1 MAFGVG
7 FRVAPNVRL
16 RATRRGPRVS
26 LGPRIARVH
35 LGGGTPAVSAGQGPV
50 TVWQTLSGGG
60 HAPPP
65 RGRASHRKTA
75 EWNSVRDHLDQLLGQ
90 HHREVTHAQRPVV
103 PAPARTR
110 RRDVR
115 RDLRRR
121 AAAGTPW
128 WRLDA
133 RRRAWREAD
142 ARLDTEVAART
153 ARRVEQHREEQA
165 AADAWWAALLAND
178 PDTVMARL
186 DAAFAE
192 HELPGA
198 ATAVVGATAHVA
210 VSVLPLE
217 RLIGPRERTISDTG
231 NPSLARV
238 TKTRRHELYQ
248 GAIGSAVIA
257 VAAEALATCPGLEA
271 VDVAVLCPEQLGG
284 PAVLLLAELPR
295 ASVLPHGATRP
306 VTSTLSELAD
316 RGHATVVQDRG
327 RRVGALRPLDDE
339 DPDVRALLDAL
350 DAE

>member
-16 RATRRGPRVS
+16 RASRRAPRVS

-90 HHREVTHAQRPVV
+90 HHREVTHARPPVV
-103 PAPARTR
+103 PAPARVR

-165 AADAWWAALLAND
+165 AADAWWAELLAND

>member
-16 RATRRGPRVS
+16 RASRRGPRVS

-35 LGGGTPAVSAGQGPV
+35 LGGGTPAVSAGSGPV

-60 HAPPP
+60 HAPPA
-65 RGRASHRKTA
+65 RGRAGQRTTA

-90 HHREVTHAQRPVV
+90 HHREVTHARRPVV
-103 PAPARTR
+103 PTPAPVR

-115 RDLRRR
+115 RDLRRE
-121 AAAGTPW
+121 AAEGTPW
-128 WRLDA
+128 WRPDA

-142 ARLDTEVAART
+142 GRLDAEVAART
-153 ARRVEQHREEQA
+153 AHRAEQHQQAQA

-178 PDTVMARL
+178 PDTVMGRL
-186 DAAFAE
+186 EAAFTE

-198 ATAVVGATAHVA
+198 ATAVVGSTAHVA
-210 VSVLPLE
+210 MSVLPLE
-217 RLIGPRERTISDTG
+217 RLIGPREPAITDAG
-231 NPSLARV
+231 NLSLARV

-248 GAIGSAVIA
+248 GAISSAVIA

-295 ASVLPHGATRP
+295 ASVLPHGWTRP

-316 RGHATVVQDRG
+316 RGHATLVQDRG
-327 RRVGALRPLDDE
+327 RRVGALRPLGDE

>member
-1 MAFGVG
+1 M
-7 FRVAPNVRL
+7 
-16 RATRRGPRVS
+16 
-26 LGPRIARVH
+26 ARVH
-35 LGGGTPAVSAGQGPV
+35 LGGGTAAVSSGQGPV

-65 RGRASHRKTA
+65 RGRASHRKAA
-75 EWNSVRDHLDQLLGQ
+75 EWDSVRDHLDRLLGQ

-103 PAPARTR
+103 PAPSPVR
-110 RRDVR
+110 RREVR

-121 AAAGTPW
+121 AADGTPW
-128 WRLDA
+128 WRPGA
-133 RRRAWREAD
+133 RLRAWRAAD
-142 ARLDTEVAART
+142 REVDAEVAARQAERA
-153 ARRVEQHREEQA
+153 ARHRDEQA
-165 AADAWWAALLAND
+165 AADAWWEALLAND

-186 DAAFAE
+186 DAAFDA

-210 VSVLPLE
+210 VSVLPVE
-217 RLIGPRERTISDTG
+217 RLIGPREPKITEAG
-231 NPSLARV
+231 NLSLARV

-248 GAIGSAVIA
+248 AAIGSAVIA
-257 VAAEALATCPGLEA
+257 VAAEAFATCPGLEA
-271 VDVAVLCPEQLGG
+271 VDIAVVCPDQLGG

-295 ASVLPHGATRP
+295 TSVLPHGATRP
-306 VTSTLSELAD
+306 VTSTLTELAD

-327 RRVGALRPLDDE
+327 RRVGALRPLDAE

>member
-1 MAFGVG
+1 VG

-26 LGPRIARVH
+26 MGPRIARVH

-65 RGRASHRKTA
+65 RGRASHRKAA

-90 HHREVTHAQRPVV
+90 HHREVTHAQPPEV
-103 PAPARTR
+103 PAPTPIR

-133 RRRAWREAD
+133 RRRAWRGAD
-142 ARLDTEVAART
+142 DALDAEVAARR
-153 ARRVEQHREEQA
+153 AHRVEQHRDEQA

-178 PDTVMARL
+178 PETVMDRL

-192 HELPGA
+192 HELPSV
-198 ATAVVGATAHVA
+198 ATAVVGATAHVV

-217 RLIGPRERTISDTG
+217 RLIGPREPKTTEAG
-231 NPSLARV
+231 NLSLKRV

-257 VAAEALATCPGLEA
+257 VAAEAFATCPGLEA

-295 ASVLPHGATRP
+295 ASVLPHGAPRP

-327 RRVGALRPLDDE
+327 RRVGALRPLSDE
-339 DPDVRALLDAL
+339 DPDVRALLDVL